1 MKKFEIKINEARM
14 GKYISGYVLDLTLN
28 TPRWNDDEIINA
40 WGIDPEGNEELVEM
54 YGRTTNHNF
63 CEYMPAGVEVVAS
76 YQLRILT
83 MNPFLTFEEMTAAYK
98 NGLSPEQKKRIEE
111 ILTNYYHFAMVNA
124 KQECDKEAK
133 EG

>member
-1 MKKFEIKINEARM
+1 M

-28 TPRWNDDEIINA
+28 TPRWDDDEIINA
-40 WGIDPEGNEELVEM
+40 WGINPEENEDLVEM
-54 YGRTTNHNF
+54 YGRTANRNF